1 MLCGEFM
8 SSIVGVMSKIKRS
21 QHLLLYSI
29 ISVLSIIII
38 VLVYLAMGDSNVP
51 KPKARSYKAPIT
63 SGASRLDPKE
73 VWAEKFSN
81 DNELQKKRLE
91 ALEKTVET
99 LIKVNQ
105 GLALQN
111 AQNQLSAQNDL
122 NKKNTE
128 NQIAEV
134 RQALNEEVNGVD
146 FIKLVGAGSP
156 QNTAGASGSNL
167 SPHSSPPPRTTPES
181 PLKKEMVKRF
191 RSNGIQRTSINLLNS
206 KSNKSLKT
214 GDNTI
219 PAGAF
224 VGAVMVGG
232 VDASTSIQASNDPRP
247 VLLRITNPG
256 TLPRKFKSDLCGCHV
271 LAACYGDIS
280 SERVYMR
287 LEKLT
292 CTERSTGEIVEMNV
306 QGYVAGEDGRAGL
319 RGVVVDRAGV
329 SMRNAAVGGFLSGMG
344 NFLSQ
349 SHNPVMFSPQ
359 SGLAQTNPMTDPQML
374 RYGAA
379 KGAST
384 ALEKYAD
391 FYIKRAEQMQPVI
404 QVQAGRVVDIVFT
417 QGVAIEDSAARGALI
432 KVNDQQRLSQINQ
445 NHDTPQKS
453 VEAWVPN
460 NEKGG
465 N

>member
-1 MLCGEFM
+1 M
-8 SSIVGVMSKIKRS
+8 SSIFGVMSKIKRS
-21 QHLLLYSI
+21 QHILLYSI
-29 ISVLSIIII
+29 IGVLSL
-38 VLVYLAMGDSNVP
+38 LVFTLAIAVMNGKTQE
-51 KPKARSYKAPIT
+51 KPKAKSYKAPIT

-81 DNELQKKRLE
+81 DNELQNKRLE
-91 ALEKTVET
+91 NLEKTLET

-105 GLALQN
+105 GLALQQAKSQLPS
-111 AQNQLSAQNDL
+111 AQPNNLNRQNPENQL
-122 NKKNTE
+122 
-128 NQIAEV
+128 AEV
-134 RQALNEEVNGVD
+134 RQEISDQVNGPD
-146 FIKLVGAGSP
+146 FIKLGGITNQSATPNPSINSDVNLNNQDAKSFKQSP
-156 QNTAGASGSNL
+156 GE
-167 SPHSSPPPRTTPES
+167 SS
-181 PLKKEMVKRF
+181 LKKEMVKRF
-191 RSNGIQRTSINLLNS
+191 RSNGIQKTSINLLNS
-206 KSNKSLKT
+206 KSNKPLKT

-224 VGAVMVGG
+224 AGAVMVGG

-292 CTERSTGEIVEMNV
+292 CTERNTGEILEMNV

-319 RGVVVDRAGV
+319 RGIVVDRAGP
-329 SMRNAAVGGFLSGMG
+329 SIRNAAVGGFLSGMG

-349 SHNPVMFSPQ
+349 SHNPVTFSP
-359 SGLAQTNPMTDPQML
+359 SNGLAQTNPMTDPQML

-404 QVQAGRVVDIVFT
+404 QVQAGRAVDIVFT
-417 QGVAIEDSAARGALI
+417 QGIAMEDSAARGALV

-445 NHDTPQKS
+445 THESSQKS

-460 NEKGG
+460 NERG
-465 N
+465 

>member
-1 MLCGEFM
+1 MNGLMGQ
-8 SSIVGVMSKIKRS
+8 IKRS
-21 QHLLLYSI
+21 QHILLYSI
-29 ISVLSIIII
+29 IGALSLVIIGLVVVVLGS
-38 VLVYLAMGDSNVP
+38 GGSS
-51 KPKARSYKAPIT
+51 KPQAKSYKAPIT

-81 DNELQKKRLE
+81 DNELQNKRIE
-91 ALEKTVET
+91 SIEKTLET

-105 GLALQN
+105 GLVLHQAK
-111 AQNQLSAQNDL
+111 NQLAPHVENIGSL
-122 NKKNTE
+122 NKQNPE
-128 NQIAEV
+128 EQIAEV
-134 RQALNEEVNGVD
+134 RQAISEEVNSAD
-146 FIKLVGAGSP
+146 FFKPVGATNGSALP
-156 QNTAGASGSNL
+156 NSQHLPVSNQL
-167 SPHSSPPPRTTPES
+167 ES

-191 RSNGIQRTSINLLNS
+191 RSNGIQKISLNLANS

-224 VGAVMVGG
+224 AGAVMVGG

-292 CTERSTGEIVEMNV
+292 CTERNTGEILEMNV

-319 RGVVVDRAGV
+319 RGTVVDRAGA

-349 SHNPVMFSPQ
+349 SHSPVTFSP
-359 SGLAQTNPMTDPQML
+359 SNGLAQTNPMTDPQML

-404 QVQAGRVVDIVFT
+404 QVQAGRLVDIVFT
-417 QGVAIEDSAARGALI
+417 QGTAFEDSAARGALV
-432 KVNDQQRLSQINQ
+432 KVNDQQRLSQIHQ
-445 NHDTPQKS
+445 THDTPQKS
-453 VEAWVPN
+453 VEAWIPS
-460 NEKGG
+460 NERG
-465 N
+465 

>member
-1 MLCGEFM
+1 M
-8 SSIVGVMSKIKRS
+8 SSPVGLMSRIKSS
-21 QHLLLYSI
+21 QYFLLYSI
-29 ISVLSIIII
+29 IGILSSVLVAL
-38 VLVYLAMGDSNVP
+38 VLYMMKDTGVSRQQA
-51 KPKARSYKAPIT
+51 KSYKAPIT

-91 ALEKTVET
+91 NIEKTLET

-105 GLALQN
+105 GLALQQ
-111 AQNQLSAQNDL
+111 AKDQVDLKQNP
-122 NKKNTE
+122 KNE
-128 NQIAEV
+128 LAEV
-134 RQALNEEVNGVD
+134 RQAISDEMNGNGAE
-146 FIKLVGAGSP
+146 FIKLGGANRNTDVSNAPIKNGSELGNP
-156 QNTAGASGSNL
+156 GAQPVIG
-167 SPHSSPPPRTTPES
+167 ES

-191 RSNGIQRTSINLLNS
+191 RSNGIQKVSLNLMNS

-224 VGAVMVGG
+224 ATACMVGG
-232 VDASTSIQASNDPRP
+232 VDASTSIQASSDPRP
-247 VLLRITNPG
+247 VLLRVTNPG

-280 SERVYMR
+280 SERVFMR

-319 RGVVVDRAGV
+319 RGIVVDRAGAV
-329 SMRNAAVGGFLSGMG
+329 MRNAAVGGFLSGMG
-344 NFLSQ
+344 SFLSQ
-349 SHNPVMFSPQ
+349 SHNPVTFSPQ
-359 SGLAQTNPMTDPQML
+359 SGLAQTNPMTDPQIL
-374 RYGAA
+374 RHGAA
-379 KGAST
+379 KGASS

-404 QVQAGRVVDIVFT
+404 QVQAGRIVDIVFT
-417 QGVAIEDSAARGALI
+417 QGTAFEDSAARGALI

-445 NHDTPQKS
+445 THDTPQKS
-453 VEAWVPN
+453 VEAWVPS
-460 NEKGG
+460 NERG
-465 N
+465 